1 MSMTL
6 VYAVCLDVVIQNNF
20 ISKYIS
26 SYDRFSKPFCHLFR
40 LILRLFWVKTQ
51 YNNAWQVRAVR
62 CVWRNSCTRAKC
74 FSRLIIDI
82 SLPKLS
88 FDRYNFL
95 VYWDIYSWLMISI
108 FEANYYYCLLK
119 KKQTSVYR
127 KLDPKWTTLAWT
139 HGTQFYSGPHLNL
152 IILWRTVVQA
162 EKRTLQSSACP
173 RWLTGKIFVIS
184 PLGLLPLVP
193 DSSLPAVE
201 YNRNNSLG

>member
-1 MSMTL
+1 MRYAWTL
-6 VYAVCLDVVIQNNF
+6 LFKIISYLSTYLRTTDSPSHFAIYLGWFCGYFGSRPSTTTLDKFWRLVVW
-20 ISKYIS
+20 
-26 SYDRFSKPFCHLFR
+26 H
-40 LILRLFWVKTQ
+40 W
-51 YNNAWQVRAVR
+51 R

-139 HGTQFYSGPHLNL
+139 YGTQFYSGPHLNQ

-162 EKRTLQSSACP
+162 EKRTIQSSACP

>member
-119 KKQTSVYR
+119 KKTNISVPEVGSKMNNTGLNSRDAILQRTAFKPDNPVEDSCTGREKNSSKQCLPPLTHRQDLCDFPFRASTSC
-127 KLDPKWTTLAWT
+127 T
-139 HGTQFYSGPHLNL
+139 
-152 IILWRTVVQA
+152 
-162 EKRTLQSSACP
+162 
-173 RWLTGKIFVIS
+173 WLKFASRRIQ
-184 PLGLLPLVP
+184 P
-193 DSSLPAVE
+193 E
-201 YNRNNSLG
+201 